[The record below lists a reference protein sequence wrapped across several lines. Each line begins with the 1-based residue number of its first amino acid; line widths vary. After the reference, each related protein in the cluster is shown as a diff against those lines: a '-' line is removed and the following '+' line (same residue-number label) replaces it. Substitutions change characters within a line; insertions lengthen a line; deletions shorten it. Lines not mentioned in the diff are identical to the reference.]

1 MYIHTKPQTLAVH
14 TANACCITSSPTSP
28 ALQAGWCPV
37 EPGTSVRAATPV
49 STHSSWPALRQEP
62 ADAASAYLLLQP
74 EPGTSVRAA
83 TPMSTHSSRPALR
96 QEPADAASAY
106 LLLQP
111 IVVLHDG
118 GHGHVGALHVE
129 RDLCRGLVLQQD
141 MPAQAR
147 LPGWNGPRQQPLGV
161 PLSGRAAQTPPL
173 QGHVLPGRPGQSQLR
188 PRRQLARCCAEASE
202 VKPVHTHVPGT
213 AR

>member
-14 TANACCITSSPTSP
+14 TANACFITSSPTSP
-28 ALQAGWCPV
+28 ALRAGWCLV

-49 STHSSWPALRQEP
+49 STHSL
-62 ADAASAYLLLQP
+62 
-74 EPGTSVRAA
+74 
-83 TPMSTHSSRPALR
+83 RPALR

-129 RDLCRGLVLQQD
+129 RDLCCGLVLQRD
-141 MPAQAR
+141 MPAEAR
-147 LPGWNGPRQQPLGV
+147 LPGRNGWRQQPRDSLSPGGLLKHPLCRATSSLG
-161 PLSGRAAQTPPL
+161 AQANRSR
-173 QGHVLPGRPGQSQLR
+173 GHDGSSTGAMLR
-188 PRRQLARCCAEASE
+188 LL
-202 VKPVHTHVPGT
+202 K
-213 AR
+213 

>member
-14 TANACCITSSPTSP
+14 TANACFITSSPTSP
-28 ALQAGWCPV
+28 ALRAGWCLV

-49 STHSSWPALRQEP
+49 STHSLRPALRQEP

-83 TPMSTHSSRPALR
+83 TPVSTHSSRPALR

-129 RDLCRGLVLQQD
+129 RDLCCGLVLQRD
-141 MPAQAR
+141 MPAEAR
-147 LPGWNGPRQQPLGV
+147 LPGRNGWRQQPRESLSPGGLLKHPLCRATSSLG
-161 PLSGRAAQTPPL
+161 AQANRSR
-173 QGHVLPGRPGQSQLR
+173 GHDGSSTGAMLR
-188 PRRQLARCCAEASE
+188 LL
-202 VKPVHTHVPGT
+202 K
-213 AR
+213 

>member
-28 ALQAGWCPV
+28 ALRAGWCPV

-49 STHSSWPALRQEP
+49 STHSSW
-62 ADAASAYLLLQP
+62 
-74 EPGTSVRAA
+74 
-83 TPMSTHSSRPALR
+83 PALR

-129 RDLCRGLVLQQD
+129 RDLCRGLVLQRD